1 MLGKL
6 FTSKTRVKI
15 LTLFTMNPGKEM
27 FVREISR
34 ATDENINAVRREL
47 SNLEEIGLLMSEK
60 KGNMKYYTVRK
71 DFPIYEELKSIVLK
85 TEGASKFLKDNLKEM
100 KNIKLAFIYGSFA
113 RGEATAASDIDIFL
127 VGNLD
132 EDQLIREVLKLEK
145 VLLRDVNYTLFSPE
159 EFEGRIHAEDPF
171 VLNVLRE
178 PKIMITGDLK
188 CLKSSKG
195 KVTSKDYPTQLNR
208 LKNP

>member
-60 KGNMKYYTVRK
+60 KGNMKYYSVRK

-85 TEGASKFLKDNLKEM
+85 TEGASKFLKDNLEEM
-100 KNIKLAFIYGSFA
+100 KDIKLAFIYGSFA

-178 PKIMITGDLK
+178 PKIMIIGDLK

-195 KVTSKDYPTQLNR
+195 KVTSKDYPAQLNR